1 MTGVAAVAM
10 CAAFTSC
17 SKSGDELYDQGVVDG
32 QKVES
37 FQDQYAKAFTK
48 FIGGQVGANVDWGF
62 GAKAKTRSNT
72 GDTYPQTEAYHNMNH
87 NEWADPDKEFGG
99 YTVPDPLTTEQ
110 KAVVAAY
117 FQSVPNLTYSDPGL
131 RHFFVQQV
139 YKGGAGEVRNT
150 TEGITAADGSKYNS
164 DNMNLLSVGQA
175 NIHIND
181 FNAGSCSSSNVL
193 DNGQHVGGSSH
204 SDQIT
209 LMVNIDDTSCFGYHE
224 TGSST
229 QHNNK
234 AALVSWQTI
243 RDWANSNGLNGNC
256 LNDKWNRSFL
266 GFDLAIK
273 EGAQA
278 YATDEA
284 GNVQYADYSQAPESP
299 AYAWDGEKV
308 FPIKQITEI
317 QHEYWVE
324 KIVGDYLDEYKNIM
338 KGSEALGWLTTNKN
352 FYVAADYVTLN
363 QSYQNGETKPADL
376 SEAKNAVI
384 IKDLVYN
391 GEKYQAVLNLAKINQ
406 LIANDYLPV
415 NNKSLQEWVKVGK
428 SDGYFSD
435 WIVTLTEATREVPST
450 PTYRVIAEDL
460 SAQGDTDFDFNDVV
474 FDVEPNEAGTAAKI
488 TVMAAGG
495 IYQLKVD
502 GVEVHEALLGGNGQ
516 LGEDGLY
523 PMINTGDGP
532 QVDPVVIRTAYA
544 GDFSSDAAIRATIQ
558 GITVKVWKPRNKD
571 SEDVVECT
579 LSANRGEPAS
589 KVLVDKSFE
598 IVPEHHSIAD
608 QNGKFTNY
616 ARGEWADDFWWKK

>member
-1 MTGVAAVAM
+1 MKKYLMTGVAAVAM

-117 FQSVPNLTYSDPGL
+117 FQSVSGLTYSDPGL

-299 AYAWDGEKV
+299 KYAWDGEKV
-308 FPIKQITEI
+308 IEIADPNKYWPI
-317 QHEYWVE
+317 EYYD
-324 KIVGDYLDEYKNIM
+324 DYKTIK
-338 KGSEALGWLTTNKN
+338 KGGESIGWLTTNEN
-352 FYVAADYVTLN
+352 FYVAADKVTLSQTISLN
-363 QSYQNGETKPADL
+363 RAQLNTMSGIQNCVVLKEVMDGNDW
-376 SEAKNAVI
+376 
-384 IKDLVYN
+384 
-391 GEKYQAVLNLAKINQ
+391 YQAVLNLPKIQQ
-406 LIANDYLPV
+406 LVNDGYLPV
-415 NNKSLQEWVKVGK
+415 KDNSLTEWVKVGK

-474 FDVEPNEAGTAAKI
+474 FDVEPNEAGTAARL
-488 TVMAAGG
+488 VLQACGG
-495 IYQLKVD
+495 IYRLEVD
-502 GVEVHEALLGGNGQ
+502 GVEVH
-516 LGEDGLY
+516 GLY
-523 PMINTGDGP
+523 GYSADEKGLFPMINTGDGP
-532 QVDPVVIRTAYA
+532 SNLGTRIIRDNYV
-544 GDFSSDAAIRATIQ
+544 GDFSTDANIRATIKN
-558 GITVKVWKPRNKD
+558 ITIKVWKPTSKE
-571 SEDVVECT
+571 STDVVECT
-579 LSANRGEPAS
+579 LSANYGQPAS
-589 KVLVDKSFE
+589 KVLVDKSFG
-598 IVPEHHSIAD
+598 IVPEHQSIAKE
-608 QNGKFTNY
+608 NGLFTSY
-616 ARGEWADDFWWKK
+616 ARGEWEGDFWWKK